1 MSRLALGVLLW
12 SVVHF
17 IPAIFANLKTRML
30 ERFGEYP
37 YKGVFTLL
45 MVVAIYLIISGWKSL
60 TPAEGEVLELVFT
73 PPDWGVHVAGVLTL
87 IGFILFLAPYP
98 PNNIKRVMR
107 HPQLIGV
114 VCWGLGHLVAVGSER
129 GIVLFAGLTIWAI
142 LEMLLI
148 NKRDGE
154 WVKPEP
160 VPFKRD
166 VATVAFSVLVFMVF
180 LYTHHLLFG
189 GSPLTQPGQV

>member
-98 PNNIKRVMR
+98 PNNIKRLMR

-114 VCWGLGHLVAVGSER
+114 VCWGVGHLAAIGSER
-129 GIVLFAGLTIWAI
+129 GIVLFAGLSIWAI
-142 LEMLLI
+142 LEILLI

-154 WVKPEP
+154 WVRPDS
-160 VPFKRD
+160 VPLKRD
-166 VATVAFSVLVFMVF
+166 LAMVAFSVLVFMVF
-180 LYTHHLLFG
+180 LYSHHLLFG
-189 GSPLTQPGQV
+189 GSPLTQPVPI

>member
-17 IPAIFANLKTRML
+17 IPGIFANFKTRML

-45 MVVAIYLIISGWKSL
+45 MVVALYLIISGWKSL
-60 TPAEGEVLELVFT
+60 APAEGEVLELIFT

-87 IGFILFLAPYP
+87 IGFVLFLAPYP
-98 PNNIKRVMR
+98 PNNIKRALR

-114 VCWGLGHLVAVGSER
+114 VCWGLGHLVAVGTER
-129 GIVLFAGLTIWAI
+129 GVVLFAGLSIWAV

-154 WVKPEP
+154 WLKPDS
-160 VPFKRD
+160 VPRKSD
-166 VATVAFSVLVFMVF
+166 LALLVFSVLVFMVF
-180 LYTHHLLFG
+180 LYTHHLLFSG
-189 GSPLTQPGQV
+189 TPLMEPAQI